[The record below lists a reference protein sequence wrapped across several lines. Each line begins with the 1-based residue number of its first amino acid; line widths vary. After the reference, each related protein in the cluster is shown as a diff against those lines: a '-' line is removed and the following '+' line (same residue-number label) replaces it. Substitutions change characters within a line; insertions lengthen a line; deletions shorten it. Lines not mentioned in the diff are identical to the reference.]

1 MVGRELL
8 VPWHWEDRRVLSEA
22 ETRQWT
28 RGFSAAMLAKGIRR
42 GDVDAACGTNGM
54 SGHWTTQG
62 SQAAVPTPEQWQK
75 IVASFGDFGAD
86 LAAIVH
92 KTERVKIPD
101 GQVNGRPATRTGQAN
116 SRSIH
121 GVTANPLVSITGYA
135 CACPDTSAPATPGV
149 VLDVFG
155 GTGTTALVADV
166 LGRDGITVDL
176 SADYCR
182 LAEWRTTDPKQRAKA
197 ARVEAVEPVSDNQPD
212 LFGGAA

>member
-1 MVGRELL
+1 MVAKEYTPTQG
-8 VPWHWEDRRVLSEA
+8 VT
-22 ETRQWT
+22 TRK
-28 RGFSAAMLAKGIRR
+28 RGFQDLYDADREGAMRAGTGLVVGNTLA
-42 GDVDAACGTNGM
+42 T
-54 SGHWTTQG
+54 
-62 SQAAVPTPEQWQK
+62 
-75 IVASFGDFGAD
+75 
-86 LAAIVH
+86 
-92 KTERVKIPD
+92 
-101 GQVNGRPATRTGQAN
+101 
-116 SRSIH
+116 
-121 GVTANPLVSITGYA
+121 ITGYA